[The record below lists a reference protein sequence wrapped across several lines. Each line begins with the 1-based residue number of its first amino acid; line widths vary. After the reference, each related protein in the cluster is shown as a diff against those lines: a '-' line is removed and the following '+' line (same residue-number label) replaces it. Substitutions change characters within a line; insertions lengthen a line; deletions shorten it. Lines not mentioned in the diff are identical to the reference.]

1 MSTLR
6 RLGELN
12 EGYVRAAQNADV
24 EWYREHLA
32 DDFLISTADGALSD
46 KQEFLRRIGRGAFGT
61 GFAAVDPRI
70 RLLGDVAL
78 IHAGFRYTKPD
89 GAAGSGRYTDIWA
102 LRQGRWLCISAHF
115 NRF

>member
-1 MSTLR
+1 MSTLE
-6 RLGELN
+6 RLGDLN
-12 EGYVRAAQNADV
+12 QGYVRAAQNADV

-46 KQEFLRRIGRGAFGT
+46 KDGFLRRLGRGA
-61 GFAAVDPRI
+61 P
-70 RLLGDVAL
+70 
-78 IHAGFRYTKPD
+78 
-89 GAAGSGRYTDIWA
+89 GSGRYTDIWA